1 MFLVIIDLSMLSDF
15 VYLVS
20 PWIFELLFDNLVR
33 PIEFWLDLFVRFL
46 VSKVPCL
53 DADLDKSG

>member
-20 PWIFELLFDNLVR
+20 SWIFELLFDNLVR